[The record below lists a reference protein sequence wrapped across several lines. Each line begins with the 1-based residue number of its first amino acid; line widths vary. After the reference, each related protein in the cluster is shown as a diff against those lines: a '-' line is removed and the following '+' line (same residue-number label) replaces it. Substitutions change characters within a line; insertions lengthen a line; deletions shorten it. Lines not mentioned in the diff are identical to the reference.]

1 MQDLHLNLDE
11 PQSLLSSMKIL
22 LFCLLCTTAPLIAS
36 DLWSTDYQASIAQA
50 ASAKKP
56 ILLEF
61 TGSDWCPPCMK
72 QNKDVFEQAAFED
85 YAQDKLVLVKL
96 DFPRR
101 KDQAPET
108 KERNQQLAAQYEVES
123 FPTII
128 LLNSEGKELARQ
140 AGYGGGGVTGFVDW
154 VNTNLK

>member
-1 MQDLHLNLDE
+1 
-11 PQSLLSSMKIL
+11 MKTL
-22 LFCLLCTTAPLIAS
+22 LFCLLCATAPLIAS
-36 DLWSTDYQASIAQA
+36 DLWSTDYQASIAAA

-85 YAQDKLVLVKL
+85 YAKDKLMLVKL

-101 KDQAPET
+101 KEQAPEI
-108 KERNQQLAAQYEVES
+108 KESNQQLAAQYAVQG

-128 LLNSEGKELARQ
+128 LLSPDGKELAREV
-140 AGYGGGGVTGFVDW
+140 GYKGGGVPGFIEWVD
-154 VNTNLK
+154 TNLK